1 MIMLNYFIAGIF
13 IICLALA
20 AGSIF
25 LVTRMRNQ
33 YRHGFLSTLLFL
45 VVFYFMFGF
54 YSLWGQFIFAT
65 LVQPYI
71 QQEVL
76 SRISD
81 IAILL
86 GIPFLIFAWLMQFR
100 FSWEYTG
107 KSISGIFIATFL
119 LLNTAIIIALVL
131 YLNHHQETGL
141 QSFLKYYFIIASFL
155 FTAIPAGRLFLSK
168 GKKATLTLASGW
180 LLSAVIQDVILLFFD
195 GNIYLALVFFAFF
208 FASGAFIPVYLN
220 YSGILTGIPAIER
233 KAYTLDE
240 FWEKFE
246 ISPRERE
253 IVTEVCNGLTNQQIA
268 DKLFISLQT
277 VKDHTHRIYSKVDV
291 SSRVQLVRLINES
304 TKK

>member
-1 MIMLNYFIAGIF
+1 MIMLNYLVAGIF
-13 IICLALA
+13 IICLALT

-25 LVTRMRNQ
+25 LVARLRNQ
-33 YRHGFLSTLLFL
+33 YHHEFLSALLFL

-86 GIPFLIFAWLMQFR
+86 GIPFLVFAWLMQFR
-100 FSWEYTG
+100 FALEYTG
-107 KSISGIFIATFL
+107 KSISGIFIAAFL
-119 LLNTAIIIALVL
+119 LINTTVIIALVL
-131 YLNHHQETGL
+131 YLNRHQEMGL
-141 QSFLKYYFIIASFL
+141 QTFLKYYYILASLL
-155 FTAIPAGRLFLSK
+155 FTAIPAGRLVL
-168 GKKATLTLASGW
+168 GKRKQATTIMASGW
-180 LLSAVIQDVILLFFD
+180 ILSTVLQGVILLFFD
-195 GNIYLALVFFAFF
+195 GNIYLALVFFALF
-208 FASGAFIPVYLN
+208 FASGAFLPVYLN
-220 YSGILTGIPAIER
+220 YSGILGGIPAIER
-233 KAYTLDE
+233 TVYTLDE

-253 IVTEVCNGLTNQQIA
+253 IVMEICNGLTNQQIA

-291 SSRVQLVRLINES
+291 SSRVQLVKLINES
-304 TKK
+304 AK